1 MVKNKK
7 PIINPKNNDDK
18 YFQYAVTTTLNYQNN
33 PKRISKVKP
42 FIDQYHW
49 KKKFP
54 SDKRD
59 RKKSQL
65 IIGQLLLISYM
76 CLIILKK

>member
-49 KKKFP
+49 KKKNFHWI
-54 SDKRD
+54 KETG
-59 RKKSQL
+59 KSL
-65 IIGQLLLISYM
+65 N
-76 CLIILKK
+76 

>member
-1 MVKNKK
+1 M
-7 PIINPKNNDDK
+7 IDPKNNDDK

-49 KKKFP
+49 KKTNFP

>member
-18 YFQYAVTTTLNYQNN
+18 YFQYAVTTKLNYQNN

-49 KKKFP
+49 KKKI
-54 SDKRD
+54 S
-59 RKKSQL
+59 
-65 IIGQLLLISYM
+65 IG
-76 CLIILKK
+76 